1 MRQDIY
7 TVLVSK
13 MLFLQELGP
22 ELGLSGLKCGRS
34 VLGRCWC
41 TIALRSVYLMS
52 KVYLSVSGPKWVETL
67 MTQVNTA
74 GEWTDLGR
82 EFAD

>member
-13 MLFLQELGP
+13 MLSLQELGHD
-22 ELGLSGLKCGRS
+22 LGLSGLKCGRS

-41 TIALRSVYLMS
+41 TMALGSVYLISM
-52 KVYLSVSGPKWVETL
+52 VYVWVSGLKWFDNL
-67 MTQVNTA
+67 MTQVY
-74 GEWTDLGR
+74 LG
-82 EFAD
+82 

>member
-1 MRQDIY
+1 MRVEFSTFSSEYAKDIY
-7 TVLVSK
+7 TVLVSE

-41 TIALRSVYLMS
+41 TAVI
-52 KVYLSVSGPKWVETL
+52 
-67 MTQVNTA
+67 
-74 GEWTDLGR
+74 
-82 EFAD
+82 F